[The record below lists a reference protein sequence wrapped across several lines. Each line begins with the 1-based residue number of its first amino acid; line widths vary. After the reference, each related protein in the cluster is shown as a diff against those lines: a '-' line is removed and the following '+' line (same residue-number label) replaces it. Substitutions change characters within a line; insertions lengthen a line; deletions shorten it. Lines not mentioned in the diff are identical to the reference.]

1 MNEGSFD
8 SGGEYLETIPKKDP
22 ENILDEY
29 RQLKPKKIDSD
40 EMTKQVYQ
48 YELARKKGMVK

>member
-1 MNEGSFD
+1 MNKGSFD
-8 SGGEYLETIPKKDP
+8 SGGEYLESIPKKDP

-29 RQLKPKKIDSD
+29 KQLKPKKIDSD

>member
-8 SGGEYLETIPKKDP
+8 SGGEFLEIIPKKDP
-22 ENILDEY
+22 ENILDQY
-29 RQLKPKKIDSD
+29 KQLKPKKIDSD

>member
-8 SGGEYLETIPKKDP
+8 SGGEFLEIIPKKDP
-22 ENILDEY
+22 ENILDQY
-29 RQLKPKKIDSD
+29 KQLKPKKIDSD

-48 YELARKKGMVK
+48 YELARKKVMVK

>member
-8 SGGEYLETIPKKDP
+8 SGGEFLEIIPKKDP

-29 RQLKPKKIDSD
+29 KQLKPKRIDSD